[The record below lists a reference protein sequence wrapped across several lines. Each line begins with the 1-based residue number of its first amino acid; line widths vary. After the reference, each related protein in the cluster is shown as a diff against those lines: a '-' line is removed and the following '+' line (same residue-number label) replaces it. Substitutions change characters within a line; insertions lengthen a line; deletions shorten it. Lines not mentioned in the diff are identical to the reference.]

1 MQARLPHLPSRHAGS
16 TNLTVPFTPLSKGSI
31 MSRATGCV
39 FSRVISQGDAEDRA
53 AVMALVTSTKTHVD
67 VAREMTGAG
76 VFMSEHT
83 VRRHRKAD
91 CTCALVAA

>member
-1 MQARLPHLPSRHAGS
+1 
-16 TNLTVPFTPLSKGSI
+16 

-39 FSRVISQGDAEDRA
+39 FSKVISQGDAEDRA
-53 AVMALVTSTKTHVD
+53 AVLALINSPATHIA

-76 VFMSEHT
+76 IYMTEHV

-91 CTCALVAA
+91 CTCQLAAA

>member
-1 MQARLPHLPSRHAGS
+1 
-16 TNLTVPFTPLSKGSI
+16 

-39 FSRVISQGDAEDRA
+39 FHRIISQGDAEDRA
-53 AVMALVTSTKTHVD
+53 AVTALVNSDKTHIA

-76 VFMSEHT
+76 IYMTEHV

-91 CTCALVAA
+91 CSCALVAA

>member
-1 MQARLPHLPSRHAGS
+1 
-16 TNLTVPFTPLSKGSI
+16 

-39 FSRVISQGDAEDRA
+39 FTRIISQGDAEDKA

-76 VFMSEHT
+76 IFMSEHA

>member
-1 MQARLPHLPSRHAGS
+1 M
-16 TNLTVPFTPLSKGSI
+16 
-31 MSRATGCV
+31 
-39 FSRVISQGDAEDRA
+39 RVANQGDAEDRA
-53 AVMALVTSTKTHVD
+53 AVAALVGSNKTHVA

-76 VFMSEHT
+76 VFMSEHA

>member
-1 MQARLPHLPSRHAGS
+1 
-16 TNLTVPFTPLSKGSI
+16 

-39 FSRVISQGDAEDRA
+39 FNRVISQGDAEDRA

>member
-1 MQARLPHLPSRHAGS
+1 
-16 TNLTVPFTPLSKGSI
+16 

-39 FSRVISQGDAEDRA
+39 FQRVISQGDAEDRA
-53 AVMALVTSTKTHVD
+53 AVTALVTSTKTHVD

-76 VFMSEHT
+76 IFMSEHA

-91 CTCALVAA
+91 CTCAMVSI

>member
-1 MQARLPHLPSRHAGS
+1 
-16 TNLTVPFTPLSKGSI
+16 

-39 FSRVISQGDAEDRA
+39 FNRIISQGDAEDRA
-53 AVMALVTSTKTHVD
+53 AVTALVTSTKTHVD

-76 VFMSEHT
+76 IFMSEHT
-83 VRRHRKAD
+83 VRRHRRSD